1 MLVSR
6 GATQSSTYDM
16 IGKTMANPRK
26 DAGEARQRPRRLAP
40 PPETSAT
47 SPAAR
52 PAGHAPAIGAAVR
65 QLAARTDAPKGMISN
80 PLVRQWASGESGASP
95 SDMTSPLSQEPNPAA
110 ESAPSGGAQR
120 PTRDAGQAPTPE
132 GRSH

>member
-6 GATQSSTYDM
+6 GATRSSTCDR
-16 IGKTMANPRK
+16 IGETMTNPKK

-40 PPETSAT
+40 PETSAVA
-47 SPAAR
+47 AAR
-52 PAGHAPAIGAAVR
+52 SAGHAPAMDAAVR
-65 QLAARTDAPKGMISN
+65 QSVAPTDVPKGMISN
-80 PLVRQWASGESGASP
+80 PLVRHWASGASA
-95 SDMTSPLSQEPNPAA
+95 SDVTSPLSQEPNPAA
-110 ESAPSGGAQR
+110 ESARSREAQR

>member
-16 IGKTMANPRK
+16 IGKTMTNPRK
-26 DAGEARQRPRRLAP
+26 DAGEARQRRRRLAP
-40 PPETSAT
+40 PPETSAA
-47 SPAAR
+47 SSAAR

-95 SDMTSPLSQEPNPAA
+95 TDVTSPLAQEPNSATEAA
-110 ESAPSGGAQR
+110 SSRGA
-120 PTRDAGQAPTPE
+120 
-132 GRSH
+132 